1 MSRFEN
7 EQYPTQLRAIMDK
20 TNAHGFAMAS
30 EPNTG
35 ALLKALAATKPAGHF
50 LELGTGTGIS
60 AAWLLA
66 GMDANSHLLTVDND
80 PTVQAI
86 AREVLGDDPRIHFLC
101 QDGGAYLA
109 GAQHERYDLIFAD
122 TWPGKFTDLNLALNL
137 LKIGGL
143 YMIDD
148 LLPQAN
154 WPEDHAPRVPALLRQ
169 LEERPDLFVVKMAW
183 ASGVAIAT
191 KVRNL

>member
-1 MSRFEN
+1 MNHFEN
-7 EQYPTQLRAIMDK
+7 EQYPTQLGTIVHK
-20 TNAHGFAMAS
+20 TNESGFTLAS

-35 ALLKALAATKPAGHF
+35 ALLKALAATKPAGRF

-66 GMDANSHLLTVDND
+66 GMDATSYLLTVDND
-80 PTVQAI
+80 PTIQAI
-86 AREVLGDDPRIHFLC
+86 AREALGPDPRIHFIC
-101 QDGGAYLA
+101 QDGAAYLA
-109 GAQHERYDLIFAD
+109 GAQHERYDMIFAD
-122 TWPGKFTDLNLALNL
+122 TWPGKFTDLDLALHL

-143 YMIDD
+143 YVIDD

-154 WPEDHAPRVPALLRQ
+154 WPEHHARRVPALLRQ
-169 LEERPDLFVVKMAW
+169 LEERPDLYVVKMAW

>member
-1 MSRFEN
+1 MSQFEN
-7 EQYPTQLRAIMDK
+7 DQYPAQLGAIMDK
-20 TNAHGFAMAS
+20 TNAHGFTMAS

-66 GMDANSHLLTVDND
+66 GMDANSRLLTVDND
-80 PTVQAI
+80 SAAQAI
-86 AREVLGDDPRIHFLC
+86 AREVLGADPRIHFLC

-109 GAQHERYDLIFAD
+109 AAQHERYDFIFAD
-122 TWPGKFTDLNLALNL
+122 TWPGKFTDLHLALNL

-143 YMIDD
+143 YVIDD

-154 WPEDHAPRVPALLRQ
+154 WPDDHAPRVPALLRQ
-169 LEERPDLFVVKMAW
+169 LEEHSDLFVVKMAW

-191 KVRNL
+191 KRGNL